1 MGIVTVMGEEDME
14 EGAVEMEEGVVDV
27 KGDGGGYEEAVCWCC
42 KIWWLWREID
52 NQDGVGISFL

>member
-27 KGDGGGYEEAVCWCC
+27 KGDGGGYEEAVC
-42 KIWWLWREID
+42 
-52 NQDGVGISFL
+52 